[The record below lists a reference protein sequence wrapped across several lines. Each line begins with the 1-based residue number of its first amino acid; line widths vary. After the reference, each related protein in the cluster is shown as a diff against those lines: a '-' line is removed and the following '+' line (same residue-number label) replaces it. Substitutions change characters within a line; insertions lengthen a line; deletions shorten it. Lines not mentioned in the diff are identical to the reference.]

1 MSKSLPVVDEKPL
14 LGRRCVLSSLG
25 ALALV
30 GCSGATSDVDAG
42 DQDAG
47 DDGATADA
55 AQGDETAQACGSSLG
70 KLVGTEAQFPVGTW
84 KLVGQLI
91 IAQDTSGFFA
101 FSAVCT
107 HQGCLVNPPS
117 KTGTTICYCHGSE
130 FDGNGKVLVGPATTP
145 LPHFALS
152 VCNGNVYVNTG
163 SHVAATTRTPAV

>member
-1 MSKSLPVVDEKPL
+1 MSKSLPVLDERSSL

-42 DQDAG
+42 DPDAG

-55 AQGDETAQACGSSLG
+55 ADETAQTCSTSLG

-91 IAQDTSGFFA
+91 IAQDTTGFFA

-107 HQGCLVNPPS
+107 HQGCLVNAPS

-130 FDGNGKVLVGPATTP
+130 FDGNGAVLKGPATTP
-145 LPHFALS
+145 LPHYALS

-163 SHVAATTRTPAV
+163 SHVAATTRTPPA